1 MSRRPALS
9 WGSLAVADDSIN
21 NDAEVDNDQLL
32 SREAICAAL
41 TASLAKRRQ
50 FSRRRG
56 HGVIVVGDGS
66 LFRFRVDGR
75 RIKWQ

>member
-9 WGSLAVADDSIN
+9 RGRLAVASDCIN

-32 SREAICAAL
+32 SREAICAVL

-50 FSRRRG
+50 FSRRRV
-56 HGVIVVGDGS
+56 HGANVVGRDHYFASGS
-66 LFRFRVDGR
+66 MVGE
-75 RIKWQ
+75 